1 HNPTTYIAGEP
12 ILYGWVY
19 HYADEVIWIFLITTV
34 ICWILLYLY
43 FHDWRGALRPTITG
57 VISAIWGLGFINL
70 IGLPFDPLTLVIPFF
85 ITARAGSHSVQMHD
99 PYYEEYRKTGWGQE
113 PPIL

>member
-1 HNPTTYIAGEP
+1 MVKPYEDDNTTIYVAGEP
-12 ILYGWVY
+12 TLYGWVY
-19 HYADEVIWIFLITTV
+19 NYADEVIWIFLITTL
-34 ICWILLYLY
+34 ICCILLYLY

-85 ITARAGSHSVQMHD
+85 ITARAVCW
-99 PYYEEYRKTGWGQE
+99 R
-113 PPIL
+113 